1 MRIIFFLILST
12 LTFNSLFCQEVEFQI
27 TINTPKLQTTDP
39 KVFEDLR
46 GNLENFLNNQK
57 WTDHEYEQDEKIKCN
72 IQLTIREE
80 VSATSFRADLNI
92 QSTRPVYGS
101 NYETALLTHVDKD
114 VDFTYEQ
121 FQPLEYSKNV
131 FNDNLSSI
139 LSFYI
144 YIILGLDY
152 DSFAPLGGE
161 DYFQSAQD
169 ILTTVPPNVTDQV
182 KGWRSLDGNR
192 NRYWIIENILTPR
205 VRTMREAIYEYHR
218 MGLDFMHDEPE
229 KGRTS
234 IMRALEEIERVG
246 RSYPNSMIIQMF
258 FNAKRKELVEI
269 FKGGSRTEKTRAV
282 QIMSKLDAA
291 NAIEYRKIIRS

>member
-1 MRIIFFLILST
+1 MRILFFLILIAFS
-12 LTFNSLFCQEVEFQI
+12 LNSSFGQEVEFQI

-39 KVFEDLR
+39 KVFEDLK
-46 GNLENFLNNQK
+46 GNLQNFLNNQR
-57 WTDHEYEQDEKIKCN
+57 WTEHDYKQEEKIQCN
-72 IQLTIREE
+72 IQLTITTE
-80 VSATSFRADLNI
+80 VNATNFRAELNI

-101 NYETALLTHVDKD
+101 SYETALLTHVDKD
-114 VDFTYEQ
+114 VEFTYEQ

-131 FNDNLSSI
+131 YNDNLSSI

-152 DSFAPLGGE
+152 DTFSPLGGD
-161 DYFQSAQD
+161 DYFQNAQD
-169 ILTTVPPNVTDQV
+169 ILTTVPPNVTDKV
-182 KGWRSLDGNR
+182 KGWRSLDGVR

-205 VRTMREAIYEYHR
+205 VRPMREALYEYHR
-218 MGLDFMHDEPE
+218 QGLDLMGTEPV
-229 KGRTS
+229 KGRSS
-234 IMRALEEIERVG
+234 IMKALEEIERVG

-269 FKGGSRTEKTRAV
+269 FKGGTNSEKTRAV

>member
-1 MRIIFFLILST
+1 MRILFLFLLI
-12 LTFNSLFCQEVEFQI
+12 TFSYQSSFAQEVEFQI

-57 WTDHEYEQDEKIKCN
+57 WTDHEYQQEEKIQCN

-101 NYETALLTHVDKD
+101 SYETALLTHVDKD
-114 VDFTYEQ
+114 VEFTYEQ

-131 FNDNLSSI
+131 YNDNLSSI

-152 DSFAPLGGE
+152 DSFSPLGGD

-169 ILTTVPPNVTDQV
+169 ILTTVPPNVTDKV

-205 VRTMREAIYEYHR
+205 VRPMREALYDYHR
-218 MGLDFMHDEPE
+218 GGLDLMNEDDA
-229 KGRTS
+229 KGRAS
-234 IMRALEEIERVG
+234 IMKALEEIERVG
-246 RSYPNSMIIQMF
+246 RSYPNSMIVQMF

-269 FKGGSRTEKTRAV
+269 FKGGTRSEKTRAV

>member
-12 LTFNSLFCQEVEFQI
+12 LTFNSIFCQEVEFQI

-57 WTDHEYEQDEKIKCN
+57 WTDHEYQQDEKIKCN
-72 IQLTIREE
+72 IQLTITEE

-144 YIILGLDY
+144 YIILGMDY
-152 DSFAPLGGE
+152 DSFSPLGGE

-169 ILTTVPPNVTDQV
+169 ILTTVPPNVTDRV

-218 MGLDFMHDEPE
+218 MGLDFMHEEPE